1 MAGSRDTTGNR
12 GDVGAGGIFASL
24 DVKERL
30 IIALLA
36 VILGGGGAVGTLNI
50 IPDKTLEQ
58 KARPDPWTGSDARS
72 AHKEMVADYERQI
85 ANLEADIKA
94 LRATLQQHLV
104 RGEAGFV
111 RIQRLEEDVRELKEE
126 YK

>member
-30 IIALLA
+30 IIALVA

-50 IPDKTLEQ
+50 IPNKLLEN
-58 KARPDPWTGSDARS
+58 KARPDPWTGSDARN

-94 LRATLQQHLV
+94 LRATLHQHLV
-104 RGEAGFV
+104 RGEAYIY
-111 RIQRLEEDVRELKEE
+111 RIERVEEDVRELKRHR
-126 YK
+126 

>member
-36 VILGGGGAVGTLNI
+36 VVLGGGGGAVGTLNI
-50 IPDKTLEQ
+50 IPDKMLEDR
-58 KARPDPWTGSDARS
+58 ARPDPWTGTDARN

-104 RGEAGFV
+104 RGEAGFF
-111 RIQRLEEDVRELKEE
+111 RIQRLEEDVRELKEHR
-126 YK
+126 